1 MQQWTVTEPWLDA
14 QCALAEGPFYE
25 KASDS
30 LRFVD
35 IKKKQICW
43 VRQVSAGDRR
53 TRIPKDAI
61 ERIQLDV
68 SAGVTA
74 DIEDMNPAEEI
85 LVGLKHGLAILDC
98 KTHEYELLA
107 PFNDEYGPSTDRL
120 RANDGAADPAGNF
133 WLGTM
138 TDFGLGPFKPEGRSI
153 CSIPA

>member
-1 MQQWTVTEPWLDA
+1 MTEPWLDA
-14 QCALAEGPFYE
+14 QCSLAEGPFYE

-43 VRQVSAGDRR
+43 VRQVSTADRR
-53 TRIPKDAI
+53 TSAPKNAI

-74 DIEDMNPAEEI
+74 DIEDMDPTEEI

-98 KTHEYELLA
+98 KTQEYELLA
-107 PFNDEYGPSTDRL
+107 PFHEEDGSPNDRL

-138 TDFGLGPFKPEGRSI
+138 TDFGLGPFKPEGKSGETMYF
-153 CSIPA
+153 